1 MKFRYSVLL
10 GLTLSG
16 ATAITAVAQTYIG
29 DVERQSTPTPS
40 QKDMAWQRV
49 INYYQAFT
57 QALADYHQLDMTAPP
72 PPAPAKVPSYGNGV
86 DVPRGPMSLPKGE
99 KK

>member
-16 ATAITAVAQTYIG
+16 ATAITAVAQ
-29 DVERQSTPTPS
+29 TPTPS

>member
-16 ATAITAVAQTYIG
+16 ATAITAVAQ
-29 DVERQSTPTPS
+29 TPTPS

-72 PPAPAKVPSYGNGV
+72 PPE
-86 DVPRGPMSLPKGE
+86 PKPEESALSEQDAADFLGGKDIKE
-99 KK
+99 TDG